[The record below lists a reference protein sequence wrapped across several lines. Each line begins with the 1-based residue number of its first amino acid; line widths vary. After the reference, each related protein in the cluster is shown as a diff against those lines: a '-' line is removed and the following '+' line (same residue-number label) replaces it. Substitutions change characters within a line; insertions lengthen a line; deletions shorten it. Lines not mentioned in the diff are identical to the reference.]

1 MSFSEGYISAMK
13 SFIEIQNVE
22 PNVVDLWIYTVT
34 SRHITVISDMSLFW
48 DV

>member
-1 MSFSEGYISAMK
+1 MK
-13 SFIEIQNVE
+13 LFTEI
-22 PNVVDLWIYTVT
+22 PNVDPDVVDFWIYTVT